1 MSHPITPEAAQAR
14 IDRIQA
20 IYREWE
26 RLLPELEAAQE
37 QWQHA
42 MQLMREMSDFY
53 DREYMP
59 LHQAIENGLPVS
71 LATEGEYS
79 IMSED
84 ALWNAFQQ
92 QYDLSWT
99 WLRAAT
105 RELDPQNRLRP
116 DAAEASGQAE
126 AT

>member
-1 MSHPITPEAAQAR
+1 MPNLTPEAAQAR

-20 IYREWE
+20 LYREWE
-26 RLLPELEAAQE
+26 RLLPELEVAQE

-53 DREYMP
+53 DHEYMP
-59 LHQAIENGLPVS
+59 LHQAIESGLPVS
-71 LATEGEYS
+71 LETEGEYS

-92 QYDLSWT
+92 QYDLSWA

-105 RELDPQNRLRP
+105 RELDPQNRRHP
-116 DAAEASGQAE
+116 DAAEAGGQAE

>member
-1 MSHPITPEAAQAR
+1 MSNFTPEAAQAR

-20 IYREWE
+20 LYREWE
-26 RLLPELEAAQE
+26 CLLPELEAAQE

-42 MQLMREMSDFY
+42 MRLMREMSDFY

-71 LATEGEYS
+71 LVTEGEYS

-92 QYDLSWT
+92 QYDLSWA

>member
-1 MSHPITPEAAQAR
+1 MPNLTPEAAQAR

-20 IYREWE
+20 LYREWE
-26 RLLPELEAAQE
+26 HLLPELEAAQE

-42 MQLMREMSDFY
+42 MRLMHEMSDFY

-92 QYDLSWT
+92 QYDLSWA

-116 DAAEASGQAE
+116 DAAETGG
-126 AT
+126 

>member
-1 MSHPITPEAAQAR
+1 MSKPITLEAAQER
-14 IDRIQA
+14 IDCIQSL
-20 IYREWE
+20 YREWE

-92 QYDLSWT
+92 QYDLG
-99 WLRAAT
+99 LAARRHPRARSAKP
-105 RELDPQNRLRP
+105 LPLRP
-116 DAAEASGQAE
+116 DSNR
-126 AT
+126 

>member
-1 MSHPITPEAAQAR
+1 
-14 IDRIQA
+14 
-20 IYREWE
+20 
-26 RLLPELEAAQE
+26 
-37 QWQHA
+37 
-42 MQLMREMSDFY
+42 
-53 DREYMP
+53 
-59 LHQAIENGLPVS
+59 
-71 LATEGEYS
+71 
-79 IMSED
+79 MSED

>member
-1 MSHPITPEAAQAR
+1 MSHPITTEAAQAR

-20 IYREWE
+20 IYREC
-26 RLLPELEAAQE
+26 
-37 QWQHA
+37 

-71 LATEGEYS
+71 LATKGEYS

-92 QYDLSWT
+92 QYDLSWA

-105 RELDPQNRLRP
+105 HELDPQNRFRP

>member
-1 MSHPITPEAAQAR
+1 MSNPITLEAAQER

-20 IYREWE
+20 LYREWE
-26 RLLPELEAAQE
+26 RLLPELEADQE
-37 QWQHA
+37 QWQYA

-59 LHQAIENGLPVS
+59 LHQAIESGLPVS

-92 QYDLSWT
+92 QYDLAWG
-99 WLRAAT
+99 WLRAAIH
-105 RELDPQNRLRP
+105 ELDPQNRFRYDP
-116 DAAEASGQAE
+116 AATEE
-126 AT
+126 

>member
-1 MSHPITPEAAQAR
+1 MPNLTPEAAQAR

-20 IYREWE
+20 LYREWE

-37 QWQHA
+37 QWRHA
-42 MQLMREMSDFY
+42 MRLMREMSDFY

-92 QYDLSWT
+92 QYDLSWA

-105 RELDPQNRLRP
+105 RELDPQNRFRP
-116 DAAEASGQAE
+116 DAAEASGQVE

>member
-1 MSHPITPEAAQAR
+1 MPNFTPEAAQAR

-20 IYREWE
+20 LYREWE

-42 MQLMREMSDFY
+42 MRLMREMSDFY

-59 LHQAIENGLPVS
+59 LHQAIESGLPVS
-71 LATEGEYS
+71 LTTEGEYS

-92 QYDLSWT
+92 QYDLSWA

-116 DAAEASGQAE
+116 DAAEADGQAE

>member
-1 MSHPITPEAAQAR
+1 MSNPITLEAAQER

-20 IYREWE
+20 LYREWE

-37 QWQHA
+37 QWQYA
-42 MQLMREMSDFY
+42 MRLMREMSDFY

-92 QYDLSWT
+92 QYDLSWA

-105 RELDPQNRLRP
+105 HELDPQNRFHFDP
-116 DAAEASGQAE
+116 AATDE
-126 AT
+126 

>member
-1 MSHPITPEAAQAR
+1 MPNLTPEAAQAR

-20 IYREWE
+20 LYREWE
-26 RLLPELEAAQE
+26 RLLLELEAAQE

-92 QYDLSWT
+92 QYDLSWA
-99 WLRAAT
+99 WLRTAT

-116 DAAEASGQAE
+116 DAAEADGQAE